1 MLGLGKSRGVECR
14 RVDLPQCKKLVR
26 QGFRN
31 PGGQPW
37 LKEADPQGSP
47 GLGGWS

>member
-1 MLGLGKSRGVECR
+1 MLGLGKRRGVECR
-14 RVDLPQCKKLVR
+14 IVDLPQGKRLAH

-37 LKEADPQGSP
+37 LKEADP
-47 GLGGWS
+47 